1 MCLNTKYLTK
11 AGLIAALYVVLVL
24 IEIPFGQLAFDPIQ
38 LRIAEGLTL
47 LPIVETAAI
56 PGVFVGCL
64 VANFVLTFT
73 SGFGLIDVIGGS
85 LVTLAAA
92 YLTSKTKNRV
102 LGVIPPVVLNGLV
115 ISIWVSYF
123 TKIPYWYTV
132 AGISAGELI
141 SVAVFGNIM
150 LIVYEK
156 ASKAKK

>member
-1 MCLNTKYLTK
+1 MNTKYLTK

-24 IEIPFGQLAFDPIQ
+24 IEIPFGQLSFGPIQ

-47 LPIVETAAI
+47 LPIIETAAI

-85 LVTLAAA
+85 IVTLAAA

-115 ISIWVSYF
+115 ISLWVSYF

-156 ASKAKK
+156 ASKAK